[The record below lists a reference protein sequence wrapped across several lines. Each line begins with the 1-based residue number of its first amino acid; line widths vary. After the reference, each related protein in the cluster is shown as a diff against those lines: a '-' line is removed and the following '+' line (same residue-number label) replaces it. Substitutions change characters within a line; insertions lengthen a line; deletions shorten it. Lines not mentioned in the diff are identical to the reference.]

1 MMTFE
6 FSKVPPLSFGINNRT
21 RLPNLLKTMRANKI
35 LLITGGRSL
44 KSSGFLDDI
53 LRLFEGLEVDL
64 ATCVGE
70 PSCQMIDDVCNEFR
84 SKGIE
89 VVIAI
94 GGGSVIDAGKAISA
108 MLPHENSVFDHLEG
122 VGKGIHHCGLK
133 VPFIAVPTTSGT
145 GSEATKNAVLSEVG
159 PNGYKKSL
167 RHDNFIPDYIL
178 VDGELLTSC
187 PRHVSAACGMD
198 ALTQLL
204 EPYLSPRA
212 TVVTDMVC
220 LSGLEKVKDN
230 LLRACGDGASSP
242 DIRLGMA
249 YASFWSGVALANAGL
264 GIVHGLASPLG
275 GFFPVPHG
283 VVCGTLVAS
292 AAEMNLRA
300 LKERDP
306 YGIAM
311 DKIAKVGRLFSK
323 ETSKTDDY
331 YRDAFVD
338 VLKKWTEELGMPLL
352 SDYGVS
358 KEHFSKVLKKT
369 KNRDNPIHLSPE
381 EIQEL
386 ISHRI

>member
-21 RLPNLLKTMRANKI
+21 RLPSLLKAMRANKI

-53 LRLFEGLEVDL
+53 LRLFEGQEVEL

-70 PSCQMIDDVCNEFR
+70 PSCQMIDDVCAEFR

-89 VVIAI
+89 AVIAI

-122 VGKGIHHCGLK
+122 VGKGIPHCGLK

-212 TVVTDMVC
+212 TIVTDMVC

-306 YGIAM
+306 HGIAM

-338 VLKKWTEELGMPLL
+338 VLKKWTEELEMPLL

-358 KEHFSKVLKKT
+358 EEHFSKVLKKT
-369 KNRDNPIHLSPE
+369 KNRDNPIHLSLE

-386 ISHRI
+386 LAHRI

>member
-21 RLPNLLKTMRANKI
+21 RLPNLLKAMRANKI

>member
-21 RLPNLLKTMRANKI
+21 RLPNLLKAMRANKI

-70 PSCQMIDDVCNEFR
+70 PSCQMIDDVCAEFR

-89 VVIAI
+89 VVIAV

-122 VGKGIHHCGLK
+122 VGKGIDHCGLK

-204 EPYLSPRA
+204 EPYLSH
-212 TVVTDMVC
+212 C
-220 LSGLEKVKDN
+220 K
-230 LLRACGDGASSP
+230 
-242 DIRLGMA
+242 
-249 YASFWSGVALANAGL
+249 
-264 GIVHGLASPLG
+264 
-275 GFFPVPHG
+275 
-283 VVCGTLVAS
+283 
-292 AAEMNLRA
+292 
-300 LKERDP
+300 
-306 YGIAM
+306 
-311 DKIAKVGRLFSK
+311 
-323 ETSKTDDY
+323 
-331 YRDAFVD
+331 
-338 VLKKWTEELGMPLL
+338 
-352 SDYGVS
+352 
-358 KEHFSKVLKKT
+358 
-369 KNRDNPIHLSPE
+369 
-381 EIQEL
+381 
-386 ISHRI
+386 